1 MSRLLNRLRQIDPG
15 FAVVLLLSLV
25 AIWPLVAR
33 ASLPQE
39 TDTELHIFRLM
50 ELSYLVR
57 SGEFYPRWAPDFYHG
72 YGYPIFNYYAPLTYY
87 IGLMVDLM
95 PKLGPVAGIKFVLI
109 LGFLLGAL
117 GLYGFVRDNWGRVGG
132 YVAAAVFLYAPYIQY
147 VDPHVRGAVP
157 ESFSFGVFP
166 LALWCVDRF
175 WREQTGW
182 RWSTAV
188 LTVAAV
194 ILTHNL
200 MALLFFG
207 LLAAW
212 AVWRVGELWLA
223 DGRSAALA
231 KAKGVFGVLLLG
243 LGLAAFF
250 WLPVILERNAVTL
263 NTLIGNNDNYD
274 FRTHFL
280 SLAELFASSS
290 RIDWGATEP
299 VFRFN
304 LGVAQWL
311 LGGVG
316 LVLLLRRRMTQAGHL
331 LFFALAFVALVFM
344 QLPQSKFL
352 WEATPFLPFF
362 QFPWRMLGGTA
373 VLLAILAGAGT
384 AVWVQRT
391 PRFAVALTVAAIG
404 LPLLLSLPV
413 SQPTPWP
420 DFGEV
425 NRLRLTLIELRGR
438 WLGTTSTSDYVPAT
452 VDVMPRRQ
460 SVVVQGFFENQPLD
474 RVNRASLPAEAVV
487 ESEEVSPLHFRY
499 HVRAPE
505 KFRLRLFI
513 LDFPGWRVTV
523 DGQPAETELGLPEGF
538 IVVKVPKGEHLV
550 DVRFGSTPARTTA
563 WVVTAVS
570 LLTTLF
576 VAWRLPET
584 LNRHSKTFVNAVANT
599 WSRLDKWVVGATV
612 VLTAV
617 ILLILQPSHLLH
629 DSSTGWTAD
638 PAQNQ
643 LFADF
648 GGQIALIGF
657 DQSQAE
663 ARPGDTIRVQLYWK
677 AQRPL
682 EINYQSFLHVL
693 RPDGSLLTQS
703 DHLNPG
709 DYPTRR
715 WPLDKYV
722 RDEFVLVIP
731 ADAPPGSYPVAAGL
745 WVQAEGWRLPL
756 LDASGIQIDDKVTLF
771 TLTVI
776 EE

>member
-1 MSRLLNRLRQIDPG
+1 MSRLLNYLRRIDPG

-39 TDTELHIFRLM
+39 TDAELHIFRLM

-87 IGLMVDLM
+87 IGLVIDLM

-117 GLYGFVRDNWGRVGG
+117 GLYGLVRDNWGRVGG

-166 LALWCVDRF
+166 LALWCMDRF
-175 WREQTGW
+175 WRQQTGW
-182 RWSTAV
+182 RWVTAV
-188 LTVAAV
+188 FTVAAV

-212 AVWRVGELWLA
+212 AAWRVAELWLA
-223 DGRSAALA
+223 EGKTAALH
-231 KAKGVFGVLLLG
+231 KARGLGGILLLG

-280 SLAELFASSS
+280 SLRELLAFSS

-316 LVLLLRRRMTQAGHL
+316 LVMLLRRRMTQARHL
-331 LFFALAFVALVFM
+331 LFFAIAFVALVFM

-352 WEATPFLPFF
+352 WEATPILPFF
-362 QFPWRMLGGTA
+362 QFPWRLLGGTVIMLA
-373 VLLAILAGAGT
+373 VLAGAGT
-384 AVWVQRT
+384 AVWLQRT
-391 PRFAVALTVAAIG
+391 PRFANWMTVATIA
-404 LPLLLSLPV
+404 LPLLLALPL
-413 SQPTPWP
+413 SQPAPWP

-452 VDVMPRRQ
+452 VDAVPRREAA
-460 SVVVQGFFENQPLD
+460 VVEGFFENQPLD
-474 RVNRASLPAEAVV
+474 RVNRPTLPEGVIV
-487 ESEEVSPLHFRY
+487 ETENITPLHIRY
-499 HVRAPE
+499 SINAPE
-505 KFRLRLFI
+505 RFRLRLFI
-513 LDFPGWRVTV
+513 FDFPGWHVTV
-523 DGQPAETELGLPEGF
+523 DGEPAETELGLPEGF
-538 IVVKVPKGEHLV
+538 IVVKVPAGEHV
-550 DVRFGSTPARTTA
+550 VEVRFGSTPARTAA
-563 WVVTAVS
+563 WVGTAVS
-570 LLTTLF
+570 LFITLLVAWQLRRRAATTFAAPWTRLDQWAVGTVGLVTAVTLF
-576 VAWRLPET
+576 
-584 LNRHSKTFVNAVANT
+584 
-599 WSRLDKWVVGATV
+599 
-612 VLTAV
+612 
-617 ILLILQPSHLLH
+617 ILQPSHILH
-629 DSSTGWTAD
+629 DNSTDWTVE
-638 PAQNQ
+638 PAQIDT
-643 LFADF
+643 LVDF
-648 GGQIALIGF
+648 GGQIALIGI
-657 DQSQAE
+657 DRSQE
-663 ARPGDTIRVQLYWK
+663 EVRPGDTITVNVYWK
-677 AQRPL
+677 AQQLL

-693 RPDGSLLTQS
+693 KADGSLLTQS

-715 WPLDKYV
+715 WPLDRYV
-722 RDEFVLVIP
+722 RDEFVLTIP
-731 ADAPPGSYPVAAGL
+731 KDALPGSYPVTAGL
-745 WVQAEGWRLPL
+745 WVQAEGWRLPV
-756 LDASGIQIDDKVTLF
+756 LDASGNQIDDKATLF
-771 TLTVI
+771 TLTVVD
-776 EE
+776 E

>member
-1 MSRLLNRLRQIDPG
+1 MSRLLNRLRRIDPG

-39 TDTELHIFRLM
+39 TDTELHVFRLM

-87 IGLMVDLM
+87 IGLIVDLM

-109 LGFLLGAL
+109 LGFWLGAL

-132 YVAAAVFLYAPYIQY
+132 YVAAAVFMYAPYIQY

-175 WREQTGW
+175 WREQTWW
-182 RWSTAV
+182 RWVTAV
-188 LTVAAV
+188 FTVAAV

-212 AVWRVGELWLA
+212 VAWRVAELWLA
-223 DGRSAALA
+223 EGKTAALR
-231 KAKGVFGVLLLG
+231 KVRGVGGILLLG
-243 LGLAAFF
+243 LGMAAFF

-280 SLAELFASSS
+280 SLRELFAFSG

-316 LVLLLRRRMTQAGHL
+316 LVLLLRRCMTQAGHL
-331 LFFALAFVALVFM
+331 LFFAVAFAALVFM

-352 WEATPFLPFF
+352 WEATPILPFF
-362 QFPWRMLGGTA
+362 QFPWRLLGGTVVMLA
-373 VLLAILAGAGT
+373 VLAGAGT
-384 AVWVQRT
+384 AVWLQRT
-391 PRFAVALTVAAIG
+391 PKFANWITVAALA
-404 LPLLLSLPV
+404 LPLLLALPL

-425 NRLRLTLIELRGR
+425 NRLRLTLIELKGR

-452 VDVMPRRQ
+452 VDAVPRRQ
-460 SVVVQGFFENQPLD
+460 ETLVAGFFTDQPLD
-474 RVNRASLPAEAVV
+474 WVNRPSLPQGATV
-487 ESEEVSPLHFRY
+487 ETENLTPLHVRY
-499 HVRAPE
+499 QINAPE

-513 LDFPGWRVTV
+513 FDFPGWHVTV
-523 DGQPAETELGLPEGF
+523 DGAPAETELGLPEGF
-538 IVVKVPKGEHLV
+538 IVVKVPAGEHV
-550 DVRFGSTPARTTA
+550 VEVRFGSTPARTTA

-570 LLTTLF
+570 LLITLLLG
-576 VAWRLPET
+576 WRLG
-584 LNRHSKTFVNAVANT
+584 NRAKPTTQSSWTG
-599 WSRLDKWVVGATV
+599 LDKWAVGTVGAV
-612 VLTAV
+612 TAV
-617 ILLILQPSHLLH
+617 TLFILQPSHILH
-629 DSSTGWTAD
+629 YASTGWTVE
-638 PAQNQ
+638 PAQIDT
-643 LFADF
+643 FANF
-648 GGQIALIGF
+648 GGQIALIGI
-657 DQSQAE
+657 DRSQE
-663 ARPGDTIRVQLYWK
+663 EVQPGDTITVNVYWK
-677 AQRPL
+677 AQQPL
-682 EINYQSFLHVL
+682 DINYQSFLHVL
-693 RPDGSLLTQS
+693 RDDGSLLTQA

-722 RDEFVLVIP
+722 RDDFVLTIP
-731 ADAPPGSYPVAAGL
+731 ADAPPGSYLVSVGL
-745 WVQAEGWRLPL
+745 WVQAEGWRLPVH
-756 LDASGIQIDDKVTLF
+756 DASGNQIDDKATLF
-771 TLTVI
+771 TLTI
-776 EE
+776 RQEE

>member
-1 MSRLLNRLRQIDPG
+1 MSRLLNRLRRIDPG

-39 TDTELHIFRLM
+39 TDTELHVFRLM

-87 IGLMVDLM
+87 IGLIIDLM

-117 GLYGFVRDNWGRVGG
+117 GLYGFVRDNWGRAGG
-132 YVAAAVFLYAPYIQY
+132 YVAAAVFMYAPYIQY

-182 RWSTAV
+182 RWATAV
-188 LTVAAV
+188 FTVAAV

-212 AVWRVGELWLA
+212 VAWRVAELWLVE
-223 DGRSAALA
+223 GRTAALH
-231 KAKGVFGVLLLG
+231 KARGVVGILLLG

-263 NTLIGNNDNYD
+263 NTLIGDNDNYD

-280 SLAELFASSS
+280 SLREMFAFSS

-299 VFRFN
+299 IFRFN

-311 LGGVG
+311 LGGMG

-331 LFFALAFVALVFM
+331 LFFALAFVALLFM

-352 WEATPFLPFF
+352 WEATPILPFF
-362 QFPWRMLGGTA
+362 QFPWRMLGGTVIMLA
-373 VLLAILAGAGT
+373 VLAGAGT

-391 PRFAVALTVAAIG
+391 PRFANWITVAALA
-404 LPLLLSLPV
+404 LPLLLALPL
-413 SQPTPWP
+413 SQPSPWP

-452 VDVMPRRQ
+452 VDAVPRREGA
-460 SVVVQGFFENQPLD
+460 VVDGFFVNQPLD
-474 RVNRASLPAEAVV
+474 RVNRPSLPQGVTV
-487 ESEEVSPLHFRY
+487 ETENITPLHIRY
-499 HVRAPE
+499 QVNAPE

-513 LDFPGWRVTV
+513 FDFPGWHVTV
-523 DGQPAETELGLPEGF
+523 DGEPSETELGLPEGF
-538 IVVKVPKGEHLV
+538 IVVKVPAGEHAV
-550 DVRFGSTPARTTA
+550 EVRFGSTPARTTA
-563 WVVTAVS
+563 WVITAVS
-570 LLTTLF
+570 LLITLL
-576 VAWRLPET
+576 VGWRLRNRTET
-584 LNRHSKTFVNAVANT
+584 ASAVSWAE
-599 WSRLDKWVVGATV
+599 LDKWAVGTIGV
-612 VLTAV
+612 ITAV
-617 ILLILQPSHLLH
+617 TLLILQPSQLLH
-629 DSSTGWTAD
+629 DASSGWTAE
-638 PAQNQ
+638 PAQVDT
-643 LFADF
+643 FANF
-648 GGQIALIGF
+648 GGQIALIGY
-657 DQSQAE
+657 DLAQETAQ
-663 ARPGDTIRVQLYWK
+663 PGDAISLNLYWK
-677 AQRPL
+677 AQQPL
-682 EINYQSFLHVL
+682 DINYQSFVHLL
-693 RPDGSLLTQS
+693 RADGSLATQS

-709 DYPTRR
+709 EYPTRR

-722 RDEFVLVIP
+722 RDEHILQIP
-731 ADAPPGSYPVAAGL
+731 PDLPPGEYRISAGL

-756 LDASGIQIDDKVTLF
+756 IDEAGAQVDDKAVLMTLI
-771 TLTVI
+771 V

>member
-1 MSRLLNRLRQIDPG
+1 MSRLVNHLRRIDPG

-25 AIWPLVAR
+25 AIWPLAAR

-87 IGLMVDLM
+87 VGLFIDLM

-175 WREQTGW
+175 WREQTRW
-182 RWSTAV
+182 RWVTAV
-188 LTVAAV
+188 FTVAAV

-207 LLAAW
+207 LLVAWAAW
-212 AVWRVGELWLA
+212 RVAELWLVE
-223 DGRSAALA
+223 GRSAAWA
-231 KAKGVFGVLLLG
+231 KVRGVGGVLLLG

-250 WLPVILERNAVTL
+250 WLPVIVERNAVTL

-280 SLAELFASSS
+280 SLRELFAFSS

-331 LFFALAFVALVFM
+331 LFFALAFAALTFM

-352 WEATPFLPFF
+352 WEATPILPFF
-362 QFPWRMLGGTA
+362 QFPWRLLGGTVIMLA
-373 VLLAILAGAGT
+373 VLAGAGT
-384 AVWVQRT
+384 AVSIQRT
-391 PRFAVALTVAAIG
+391 PRLANWLTAAALA
-404 LPLLLSLPV
+404 LPLLLALPL
-413 SQPTPWP
+413 SQPAPGP

-452 VDVMPRRQ
+452 VAAVPRREGA
-460 SVVVQGFFENQPLD
+460 VVDGFFENQPLD
-474 RVNRASLPAEAVV
+474 RVNRPSLPAGAVV
-487 ESEEVSPLHFRY
+487 ETENVTPLHLRY
-499 HVRAPE
+499 HISAPE

-513 LDFPGWRVTV
+513 FDFPGWHVTV
-523 DGQPAETELGLPEGF
+523 DGEPAETELGLPEGF
-538 IVVKVPKGEHLV
+538 IVVKVPAGEHV
-550 DVRFGSTPARTTA
+550 VEVRFGSTPARTMA
-563 WVVTAVS
+563 WVMTVVSLLTMLVVAWRLSGGGDAHALLPWSALDKWAVGMVGVVTAV
-570 LLTTLF
+570 TLF
-576 VAWRLPET
+576 
-584 LNRHSKTFVNAVANT
+584 
-599 WSRLDKWVVGATV
+599 
-612 VLTAV
+612 
-617 ILLILQPSHLLH
+617 ILQPSHMLH
-629 DSSTGWTAD
+629 DNSTGWTVE
-638 PAQNQ
+638 PAQIDS
-643 LFADF
+643 FVDF
-648 GGQIALIGF
+648 GGQIALIGI
-657 DQSQAE
+657 DRSHE
-663 ARPGDTIRVQLYWK
+663 EVRPGDTITVNVYWK
-677 AQRPL
+677 AQQPL

-693 RPDGSLLTQS
+693 KSDGSLLTQS

-709 DYPTRR
+709 NYPTRR

-722 RDEFVLVIP
+722 RDEFVLAIP
-731 ADAPPGSYPVAAGL
+731 QDAPPGSYPVSAGL
-745 WVQAEGWRLPL
+745 WVQAEGWRLPV
-756 LDASGIQIDDKVTLF
+756 LDASGNQIDDKATLF
-771 TLTVI
+771 TLTVV
-776 EE
+776 EQ